1 MRVRHSFER
10 PEGKKSARLIVVASE
25 GKETEKI
32 YFNAVKNSVCAGNVH
47 LEVLERD
54 SNASSPNVVYSQLK
68 QFQDTYQLDDED
80 ELWVIIDKDRWKVQT
95 LAAIARL
102 CNQSKFLHFAMS
114 NPCFELWL
122 LLHYEDVS
130 SMSNDDQK
138 ALKENKKVSRRGD
151 TWLKTRV
158 RRHMGSY
165 KESSYDAEILMPNI
179 LVARDRAEALDKNKS
194 ERWPIGIGTHVYK
207 LVDSIMDIN
216 RG

>member
-1 MRVRHSFER
+1 MRIRHSFER

-32 YFNAVKNSVCAGNVH
+32 YFNAVKNIVCAGNVH
-47 LEVLERD
+47 LEVLERN
-54 SNASSPNVVYSQLK
+54 SNASSPDVVYSQLK
-68 QFQDTYQLDDED
+68 QFQDTYQLDDD
-80 ELWVIIDKDRWKVQT
+80 ELWIVIDKDRWKVKT

-102 CNQSKFLHFAMS
+102 CSQSKFLHFAMS

-122 LLHYEDVS
+122 LLHYEDVA
-130 SMSNDDQK
+130 SMSNDDQI

-158 RRHMGSY
+158 RRKMGSY
-165 KESSYDAEILMPNI
+165 NESSYNAELLMPNI
-179 LVARDRAEALDKNKS
+179 LTARNRAKALDSNKF
-194 ERWPIGIGTHVYK
+194 ERWPINIGTHVYK